1 MAPSSGSV
9 YFDGARIDAGGTTLS
24 ARQLLRVQM
33 VFQNPMA
40 SLNPRQRVVDIVSE
54 AAVYHGLIDRKDRVE
69 FAAGLL
75 DEVGLPREAL
85 FRLPHQF
92 SGGQRQRIG
101 IARALSVS
109 PDFLICDEP
118 IAALDVSIQAQIL
131 NLLFDLRKK
140 RGLTMLFISHDLGVV
155 HYLCDTV
162 GVMYLGRIVET
173 APTAE
178 LFRRPQHPYTQALLA
193 QIPSRST
200 GRRDYQPIV
209 GEMPSPLAPPKGC
222 HFNPRC
228 PSVMAICREEAPPET
243 TTGTHGSRCWLS
255 SEKSAISSLAR
266 VDTSDG
272 AVDEEV
278 RNSPRGGR
286 PMGHLTAATSRSCL
300 ADRSHVSHHRLDIAN
315 PSFVGT
321 GVPRSESRRTFGHF
335 PSPSALHLMFAAL
348 LLRRQRLSGCSRVN
362 ERMLRRGLPSSVTWL
377 DFSA

>member
-1 MAPSSGSV
+1 MGLFASTVAHLGGPSRDEVVTAVDNVTLSIPGGSAYGLVGESGCGKSTLGRLAAGLLAPSSGSV
-9 YFDGARIDAGGTTLS
+9 SFEGARIDAGGTTLS

-243 TTGTHGSRCWLS
+243 TTGTHRSRCWLS
-255 SEKSAISSLAR
+255 SEKERDLQS
-266 VDTSDG
+266 G
-272 AVDEEV
+272 E
-278 RNSPRGGR
+278 GR
-286 PMGHLTAATSRSCL
+286 Y
-300 ADRSHVSHHRLDIAN
+300 
-315 PSFVGT
+315 
-321 GVPRSESRRTFGHF
+321 
-335 PSPSALHLMFAAL
+335 
-348 LLRRQRLSGCSRVN
+348 Q
-362 ERMLRRGLPSSVTWL
+362 
-377 DFSA
+377 